1 MPQGGQLFRRKRFH
15 HLPAPLEF
23 IDFAD
28 ELQDLG
34 RDGDISDLVSADI
47 HLYPFLPN
55 CKPKAMNIYTHLYPF
70 RIESKG
76 YADPDLVWMIVQA
89 VVRAHA
95 HCHSI
100 SSGIVRYSKSNAYFC
115 QLDV

>member
-1 MPQGGQLFRRKRFH
+1 
-15 HLPAPLEF
+15 
-23 IDFAD
+23 
-28 ELQDLG
+28 LQAEG
-34 RDGDISDLVSADI
+34 NE
-47 HLYPFLPN
+47 YPFTP
-55 CKPKAMNIYTHLYPF
+55 IYTPF

-76 YADPDLVWMIVQA
+76 HADPDLVWMIVQA

-115 QLDV
+115 QLDVQRAQRAEGKP